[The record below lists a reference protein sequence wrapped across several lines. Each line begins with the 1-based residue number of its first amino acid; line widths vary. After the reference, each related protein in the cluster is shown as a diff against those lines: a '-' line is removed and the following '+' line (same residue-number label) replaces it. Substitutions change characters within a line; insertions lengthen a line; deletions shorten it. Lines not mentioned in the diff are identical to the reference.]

1 MVFKNCVRQV
11 RHIAITVVH
20 STTNACVSCKIR
32 KTNLQ
37 GTQTSFNGNWI
48 KAFDALHDL
57 NLAGVLSTFFDLP
70 NDNPGYLNDE
80 LINEVD
86 RALAARGARNSQRY
100 DLASR

>member
-1 MVFKNCVRQV
+1 MVWSASTRNLKFK
-11 RHIAITVVH
+11 H
-20 STTNACVSCKIR
+20 
-32 KTNLQ
+32 LQ
-37 GTQTSFNGNWI
+37 GFNGNWI